1 MLLYPDLEIY
11 LGYYCLGNEFRCMRS
26 CDSPDIELR
35 YDRRSKWGHK
45 GQKGQISENVANC
58 LKHMQNQYLAQKTCV
73 NHFLGSF
80 LLFHSKLLK
89 T

>member
-11 LGYYCLGNEFRCMRS
+11 LGYYCFGNEFMYMRS

-45 GQKGQISENVANC
+45 GQKGQISKLVGNG
-58 LKHMQNQYLAQKTCV
+58 LKHVENQYFIRKTGLKCFLQ
-73 NHFLGSF
+73 HFIAFSL
-80 LLFHSKLLK
+80 
-89 T
+89 